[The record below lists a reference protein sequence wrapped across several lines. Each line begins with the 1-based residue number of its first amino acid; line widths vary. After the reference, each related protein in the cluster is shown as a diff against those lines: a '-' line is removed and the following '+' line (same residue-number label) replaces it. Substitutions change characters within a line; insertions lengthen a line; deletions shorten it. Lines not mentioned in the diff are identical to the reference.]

1 MEPVILFIAI
11 TAIICTTIVKIK
23 RLNLEKEQMR
33 LGNGQAPKAPL
44 SLAENREMA
53 ELRQRIQNLETIVN
67 LGDSS
72 RGNEAQLRQQIAEL
86 SQKLEMLGLR

>member
-23 RLNLEKEQMR
+23 RLNLEKEQIR

-44 SLAENREMA
+44 SLAENREIV

-67 LGDSS
+67 LGDS
-72 RGNEAQLRQQIAEL
+72 RGSEAQLRQQIAEL